1 MRHVLRTLA
10 LFAVISAAVL
20 VFGPATADAQHYG
33 GHGYGGYGHGYG
45 YGGYGHGYGYGG
57 YGPYGYGGYGGYG
70 PYGYGRYRDASTG
83 AVRIEVDPQGAR
95 DEIEVYVNE
104 ARAGVVDDF
113 DGFSQRLYLEEG
125 EYEIEFRLP
134 GYKPLRA
141 LIFVSRGNTYKI
153 RGQLE
158 TLADDQP

>member
-10 LFAVISAAVL
+10 LFAVISAGVL
-20 VFGPATADAQHYG
+20 VFSPATADAQHHG
-33 GHGYGGYGHGYG
+33 GHGYGGYGHGYGYGGYGHRYG

-57 YGPYGYGGYGGYG
+57 YGPYGYGGY
-70 PYGYGRYRDASTG
+70 RDASTG
-83 AVRIEVDPQGAR
+83 AVRIEVSPKGAR
-95 DEIEVYVNE
+95 DQIEVYVNE

-113 DGFSQRLYLEEG
+113 DGFAQRLRLEEG
-125 EYEIEFRLP
+125 EYEIELRLP

-141 LIFVSRGNTYKI
+141 SIFVTRGNTYNL

-158 TLADDQP
+158 ALADDQS

>member
-20 VFGPATADAQHYG
+20 VFSPATADAQHYG
-33 GHGYGGYGHGYG
+33 HHYYGHGYG
-45 YGGYGHGYGYGG
+45 YGGYGYGGYSGYGGYGYDG
-57 YGPYGYGGYGGYG
+57 YGPYGYGGY
-70 PYGYGRYRDASTG
+70 RDRSTG
-83 AVRIEVDPQGAR
+83 AVRIEVSPKGAR

-125 EYEIEFRLP
+125 EYEIELRLP
-134 GYKPLRA
+134 GYKPLRSS
-141 LIFVSRGNTYKI
+141 IFVTRGNTYKL

-158 TLADDQP
+158 ALADDQP

>member
-10 LFAVISAAVL
+10 LFAVISTGVL
-20 VFGPATADAQHYG
+20 VFSPATADAQHHG
-33 GHGYGGYGHGYG
+33 GHGYGGYGHG

-57 YGPYGYGGYGGYG
+57 YGPYGYGGY
-70 PYGYGRYRDASTG
+70 RDASTG
-83 AVRIEVDPQGAR
+83 DVRIEVSPKGAR

-113 DGFSQRLYLEEG
+113 DGFTQRLYLAEG
-125 EYEIEFRLP
+125 EYEIELRLP

-141 LIFVSRGNTYKI
+141 SIFVARGNTYKL

-158 TLADDQP
+158 ALADDQS

>member
-20 VFGPATADAQHYG
+20 VFSPATAEAQHYG
-33 GHGYGGYGHGYG
+33 HHYYGHG

-57 YGPYGYGGYGGYG
+57 YGPYGYGYGGYG
-70 PYGYGRYRDASTG
+70 PYGYGGYREASTG
-83 AVRIEVDPQGAR
+83 EVRIEVSPKAAR

-113 DGFSQRLYLEEG
+113 DGFAQRLRLEEG
-125 EYEIEFRLP
+125 EYEIELRLP

-141 LIFVSRGNTYKI
+141 SIFVTRGNTYNL

-158 TLADDQP
+158 ALADDQL

>member
-20 VFGPATADAQHYG
+20 VLSPDTAEAQHGGHHYYG
-33 GHGYGGYGHGYG
+33 HGYRGYGHGYGYGGYG

-57 YGPYGYGGYGGYG
+57 YGPYGYGGY
-70 PYGYGRYRDASTG
+70 RDASTG
-83 AVRIEVDPQGAR
+83 AVRIEVSPNDAR
-95 DEIEVYVNE
+95 GEIEVYVNE

-113 DGFSQRLYLEEG
+113 DGFFQRLYLAEG
-125 EYEIEFRLP
+125 EYEIELRLA
-134 GYKPLRA
+134 GYKPLRSS
-141 LIFVSRGNTYKI
+141 IFVTRGNTYKL

-158 TLADDQP
+158 ALADDQL

>member
-20 VFGPATADAQHYG
+20 VFSPATADAQHYG

-45 YGGYGHGYGYGG
+45 YGGHGYGGYGYGYGG
-57 YGPYGYGGYGGYG
+57 YGPYGYGGY
-70 PYGYGRYRDASTG
+70 RDGSTG
-83 AVRIEVDPQGAR
+83 AVRIEVSPKAAR

-113 DGFSQRLYLEEG
+113 DGFFQRLYLEEG
-125 EYEIEFRLP
+125 EYEIELRLP
-134 GYKPLRA
+134 GYKPLRSF
-141 LIFVSRGNTYKI
+141 IFVARGNTYKL

-158 TLADDQP
+158 LLADDQS

>member
-20 VFGPATADAQHYG
+20 VFSPATADAQHYG
-33 GHGYGGYGHGYG
+33 GHGYGGYG
-45 YGGYGHGYGYGG
+45 
-57 YGPYGYGGYGGYG
+57 PYGYGGY
-70 PYGYGRYRDASTG
+70 REASTG
-83 AVRIEVDPQGAR
+83 AVRIEVSPKGAR

-113 DGFSQRLYLEEG
+113 DGFTQRLYLAEG
-125 EYEIEFRLP
+125 EYEIELRLP

-141 LIFVSRGNTYKI
+141 SIFVARGNTYNL
-153 RGQLE
+153 RGQME
-158 TLADDQP
+158 ALADDQS

>member
-10 LFAVISAAVL
+10 LFAVISAGVL
-20 VFGPATADAQHYG
+20 VFSPATADAQHHG
-33 GHGYGGYGHGYG
+33 GHGYGHGYGYGGYGHGYGHGYG

-57 YGPYGYGGYGGYG
+57 YGPYGYGGY
-70 PYGYGRYRDASTG
+70 RDASTG
-83 AVRIEVDPQGAR
+83 AVRIEVSPKGAR

-113 DGFSQRLYLEEG
+113 VGFTQRLYLAEG
-125 EYEIEFRLP
+125 EYEIELRLR
-134 GYKPLRA
+134 GYKPLRSSI
-141 LIFVSRGNTYKI
+141 LVTRGNTYKL

-158 TLADDQP
+158 ALPDDQS

>member
-10 LFAVISAAVL
+10 LFAVISAGVL
-20 VFGPATADAQHYG
+20 VFSPATADAQHYG
-33 GHGYGGYGHGYG
+33 GYGHGGYGHGYS

-57 YGPYGYGGYGGYG
+57 YGPYGYGGY
-70 PYGYGRYRDASTG
+70 RDASTG
-83 AVRIEVDPQGAR
+83 DVRIEVSPKGAR

-113 DGFSQRLYLEEG
+113 DGYFQRLYLTEG
-125 EYEIEFRLP
+125 EYEIELRLP
-134 GYKPLRA
+134 GYKPLRSS
-141 LIFVSRGNTYKI
+141 IFVARGNTYNL

-158 TLADDQP
+158 ALADDQS

>member
-10 LFAVISAAVL
+10 LFAVISAAGLVL
-20 VFGPATADAQHYG
+20 SPDTADAQHYG
-33 GHGYGGYGHGYG
+33 RHYYGHGYGGYGHGYG
-45 YGGYGHGYGYGG
+45 YGGYGHGYGG
-57 YGPYGYGGYGGYG
+57 YGPYGYGGYRG
-70 PYGYGRYRDASTG
+70 ASTG
-83 AVRIEVDPQGAR
+83 AVRIEVSPKGAR

-113 DGFSQRLYLEEG
+113 DGFTQRLYLTEG
-125 EYEIEFRLP
+125 EYEIELRLP

-141 LIFVSRGNTYKI
+141 SIFVARGNTYKL

-158 TLADDQP
+158 ALADDQL

>member
-33 GHGYGGYGHGYG
+33 GHGHGGYGHGYSYGGYGHGY
-45 YGGYGHGYGYGG
+45 GYGYGG
-57 YGPYGYGGYGGYG
+57 YGPYGYGGY
-70 PYGYGRYRDASTG
+70 RDASTG
-83 AVRIEVDPQGAR
+83 AVRIEVSPKGAR

-113 DGFSQRLYLEEG
+113 DGFAQRLRLEEG
-125 EYEIEFRLP
+125 EYEIELRLP

-141 LIFVSRGNTYKI
+141 SIFVTRGNTYNL

-158 TLADDQP
+158 ALADDQS